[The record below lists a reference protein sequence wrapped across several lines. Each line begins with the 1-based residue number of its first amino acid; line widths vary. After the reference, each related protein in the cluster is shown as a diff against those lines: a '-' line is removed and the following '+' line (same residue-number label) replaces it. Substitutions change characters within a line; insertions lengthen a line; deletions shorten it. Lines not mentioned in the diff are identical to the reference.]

1 MANQDP
7 NQNVS
12 ENIKDTAGAAFHSIH
27 RGLEVTE
34 NAAMNAVDATAKA
47 INNVTDNDKNRRND

>member
-1 MANQDP
+1 MANRD
-7 NQNVS
+7 NNRNVS

-34 NAAMNAVDATAKA
+34 NAAMNAVDETAEA
-47 INNVTDNDKNRRND
+47 ISNLTDNDKRRNDR

>member
-1 MANQDP
+1 MANRDN

-12 ENIKDTAGAAFHSIH
+12 ENIKDKAGAAFHSIH

-34 NAAMNAVDATAKA
+34 DAAMNAVDATAEA
-47 INNVTDNDKNRRND
+47 ISNATDNDNRRND

>member
-1 MANQDP
+1 MVNQRDN
-7 NQNVS
+7 NQSVS

-27 RGLEVTE
+27 RGLEATE

-47 INNVTDNDKNRRND
+47 VKNLSDNDNRS